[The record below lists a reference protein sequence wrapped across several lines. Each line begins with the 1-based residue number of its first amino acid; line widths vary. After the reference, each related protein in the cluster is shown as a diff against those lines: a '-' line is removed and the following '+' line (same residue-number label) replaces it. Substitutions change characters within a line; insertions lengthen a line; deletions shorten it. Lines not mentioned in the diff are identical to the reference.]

1 VAKSH
6 HHNTKTNKTQHTQA
20 AALRSDGTGRQ
31 VFFGLL
37 PDVWIQRTQ
46 MPVGLTIPST
56 RHGET
61 TDVPLGDGD
70 SDRDAAHSRS
80 GWLSSRSLTTASTR
94 LHCRPMVPV
103 PRSSRGPSGS
113 RQPRSGC
120 LSSRSRRQRRYV
132 SNAGRLS
139 RFRFVPATDRHS
151 LLLLPTTATSLSADV
166 PWLPSRP
173 ASQRSTLRFHGNS
186 ALEPQFPTASGGST
200 HDANLHYASIR
211 LCAISLSANCR
222 ALTQFHFARL
232 FHTAAVHCRIH
243 VRSLARSTV
252 NCRLSR
258 NVFASPLKHVLFT

>member
-20 AALRSDGTGRQ
+20 AALRPDGTGRQ

-37 PDVWIQRTQ
+37 PDVWIRRTR

-80 GWLSSRSLTTASTR
+80 DWLSSRSSTTASSR
-94 LHCRPMVPV
+94 LQRRQSVPV
-103 PRSSRGPSGS
+103 PVRPGDRSALIR
-113 RQPRSGC
+113 
-120 LSSRSRRQRRYV
+120 
-132 SNAGRLS
+132 
-139 RFRFVPATDRHS
+139 
-151 LLLLPTTATSLSADV
+151 LLPTTATSTQHPAFHWQQRTGTAV
-166 PWLPSRP
+166 PH
-173 ASQRSTLRFHGNS
+173 SQRRQHSRCEAPLR
-186 ALEPQFPTASGGST
+186 LTQ
-200 HDANLHYASIR
+200 SIR
-211 LCAISLSANCR
+211 LCAISLSAHCR
-222 ALTQFHFARL
+222 ALTQLNFTSARL
-232 FHTAAVHCRIH
+232 FHTAATHCRTR

-258 NVFASPLKHVLFT
+258 NVFASPLKHVLYT